1 MSSIAEKLSS
11 CAALTE
17 AALEELLPKGDVKH
31 SVVYDAMRYATLGG
45 GKRIRPFLTL
55 AFCELFGGDTTAALP
70 YACAVEMVHSYSLIH
85 DDLPCMDDDDMRR
98 GRPTCHK
105 VYGEAFAL
113 LAGDALLTYAFAACA
128 DNPFTTP
135 AQNIRAIST
144 LAAAAGHDG
153 MIGGQI
159 CDLQNENAPGD
170 VSFDM
175 LLDTHRM
182 KTGAIISAACTL
194 GCIAADGDLFGAD
207 DENGSKRQSLT
218 EADYAAARR
227 YAYNIGLAFQ
237 VIDDILGAIGDEAKL
252 GKPVGRDESRG
263 KTTILSFMSIDEAR
277 EFAQNLTNDAI
288 SAVSSYHRSEMLIE
302 LAKWLL
308 TRDK

>member
-1 MSSIAEKLSS
+1 MSSIEEKLTS

-17 AALEELLPKGDVKH
+17 AALDELLPRGDVAH

-55 AFCELFGGDTTAALP
+55 AFCGLFGGETTAALP

-128 DNPFTTP
+128 DNPYTTP

-159 CDLQNENAPGD
+159 CDLQNENSPSD
-170 VSFDM
+170 VTFEM

-182 KTGAIISAACTL
+182 KRVLSLTRLVHWVC
-194 GCIAADGDLFGAD
+194 AADCNLGGAD
-207 DENGSKRQSLT
+207 DEKAGKRRGLT
-218 EADYAAARR
+218 EDDYAAARKCLQYR
-227 YAYNIGLAFQ
+227 ACFS
-237 VIDDILGAIGDEAKL
+237 VIDDILGATGDEVKL

-263 KTTILSFMSIDEAR
+263 KTTILSFMSVDEAR
-277 EFAQNLTNDAI
+277 KSL
-288 SAVSSYHRSEMLIE
+288 
-302 LAKWLL
+302 KC
-308 TRDK
+308 

>member
-1 MSSIAEKLSS
+1 MSSIADKLTS

-17 AALEELLPKGDVKH
+17 AALEELLPKGDVAH
-31 SVVYDAMRYATLGG
+31 SVVYDAMRYSTLGG

-55 AFCELFGGDTTAALP
+55 AFCELFGGEIAAALP

-85 DDLPCMDDDDMRR
+85 DDLPCMDDDDIRR

-105 VYGEAFAL
+105 VYGEANAL

-135 AQNIRAIST
+135 AQNVRAIST

-159 CDLQNENAPGD
+159 CDLQNENSPGD
-170 VSFDM
+170 VDFN
-175 LLDTHRM
+175 LLIDTHRM
-182 KTGAIISAACTL
+182 KTGEIIAAACML
-194 GCIAADGDLFGAD
+194 GCIAADKAIDGAGDD
-207 DENGSKRQSLT
+207 VIGSHKNLT
-218 EADYAAARR
+218 DADYAVARR

-237 VIDDILGAIGDEAKL
+237 VIDDILGATGDEVKL

-263 KTTILSFMSIDEAR
+263 KTTILSFMSVDEAR
-277 EFAQNLTNDAI
+277 DFALNLTNDAI
-288 SAVSSYHRSEMLIE
+288 GAVSSYPRSGMLTD

-308 TRDK
+308 TRDR

>member
-1 MSSIAEKLSS
+1 MSSIEEKLTS

-17 AALEELLPKGDVKH
+17 AALDELLPRGDVAH

-55 AFCELFGGDTTAALP
+55 AFCGLFGGETTAALP

-128 DNPFTTP
+128 DNPYTTP

-159 CDLQNENAPGD
+159 CDLQNENSPSD
-170 VSFDM
+170 VTFEM

-182 KTGAIISAACTL
+182 KTGAIINAACTL
-194 GCIAADGDLFGAD
+194 GCIAADCNLGGAD
-207 DENGSKRQSLT
+207 DEKAGKRRGLT
-218 EADYAAARR
+218 EDDYAAARK
-227 YAYNIGLAFQ
+227 YAYNNGLAFQ
-237 VIDDILGAIGDEAKL
+237 VIDDILGATGDEVKL

-263 KTTILSFMSIDEAR
+263 KTTILSFMSVDEAR
-277 EFAQNLTNDAI
+277 KFAEMLTNDAI
-288 SAVSSYHRSEMLIE
+288 NAVSSYPRSEMLTDF
-302 LAKWLL
+302 AKWLL
-308 TRDK
+308 TRDR